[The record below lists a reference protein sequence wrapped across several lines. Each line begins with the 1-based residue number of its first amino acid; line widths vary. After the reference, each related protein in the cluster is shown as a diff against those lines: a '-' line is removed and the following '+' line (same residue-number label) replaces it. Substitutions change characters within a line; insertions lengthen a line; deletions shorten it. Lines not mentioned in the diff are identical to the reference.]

1 MDELDT
7 VDLRLEE
14 LEAMRLC
21 DKLGLT
27 QQEAATRMGIS
38 RRTLWTDL
46 KSGRRKVVTAIL
58 EGKGID
64 LVGLESSRFLTGKS
78 DDKEE

>member
-1 MDELDT
+1 MNELENI
-7 VDLRLEE
+7 DLRLEE

-27 QQEAATRMGIS
+27 QEEAANRMGVS

-46 KSGRRKVVTAIL
+46 KSGRRKIVTAIL
-58 EGKGID
+58 EGKGINI
-64 LVGLESSRFLTGKS
+64 VGLESSRFLLKK
-78 DDKEE
+78 DEDQEE